1 MCIVLARL
9 IFSIT
14 MPARNELAGFLP
26 GPLICG
32 REILKRRGK
41 AFSFDIS
48 RDCSAGWFY
57 EDYAN
62 SATVFTLD
70 CVFGSENVAH
80 IRIDIILCSFS
91 MDTSLKLICAP
102 ACLTL
107 DSCHAYV

>member
-9 IFSIT
+9 IFSVT

-48 RDCSAGWFY
+48 VVQQAFGRKQGNQ
-57 EDYAN
+57 AN
-62 SATVFTLD
+62 WLV
-70 CVFGSENVAH
+70 
-80 IRIDIILCSFS
+80 
-91 MDTSLKLICAP
+91 LICFSLSFRAANMWQLYP
-102 ACLTL
+102 IRQHLQCLCCFSL
-107 DSCHAYV
+107 DTI